1 VTESDVEPE
10 PGSFLLG
17 DLIDEAGERT
27 EPFVYESSGLV
38 THGVVVGMTGSG
50 KTGLGIDL
58 VEEALLSGIPC
69 LVIDPKG
76 DMGNLRLVFPDLQ
89 PSDFAPWVDP
99 VEAEQSGRSVEE
111 QAAATAETWAE
122 GLSSWGMTS
131 ERMARLRDGSRVT
144 IYTPGSTAGVPL
156 DVLGSLQAPDLSWDE
171 HDELLRD
178 EIEGFVS
185 SLLVLA
191 GIEADPVSSP
201 EHILLATI
209 VETEWRAGRD
219 LDLGRL
225 VAMVPRPPL
234 KKLGV
239 FPLDEFYPEA
249 KRTELARSLNALLA
263 SPSFA
268 SWLEGEP
275 LDIDH
280 LLVSDGSTP
289 AAVVY
294 LAHLSEPERQ
304 FVVTLLLAKLVTW
317 MRSRSGTG
325 SLQTLV
331 YMDEVFG
338 FAPPVAEPPAK
349 KQILTILKQARA
361 YGVGMVLSTQN
372 PVDLDYKAMSNAG
385 TWMIGRLQTAR
396 DKDRVLEGLADAAG
410 DTDLAAISDQVSNL
424 DKRQFVVRRAGSHQP
439 VRFTTRWAMSF
450 LAGPLDRSQV
460 TALTRSTSSVDADDE
475 TGPPGPGPA
484 SPPAP
489 RPDPSGSDQ
498 TATVP
503 APPAVATESATL
515 DPAAP
520 WASEVEAVPAG
531 GRWRAIGM
539 ATAHLF
545 YDDRYA
551 EVEHEE
557 DFTAV
562 IDPLGAAF
570 DPSTLRIV
578 DHDSDD
584 VAPGP
589 PSAGSFIL
597 PDAPVDSESYWR
609 DLGRDVRSHLVRE
622 RSVSVWKNPELS
634 LYSRVGETREAF
646 TQRCATMAEAEAD
659 AELAALR
666 QRYAKRIDRVRDQ
679 ISRADRRV
687 GEIGS
692 ELTGRQGEEV
702 VSGVGDLLGAL
713 LGGRSASG
721 ALRRASARRSDT
733 RRREADLGEARAD
746 LDEEQQELADLES
759 DLASEVDAIVDEW
772 HEKAAA
778 IELVEIGL
786 EEDDVDVG
794 AVALVWVPTD

>member
-1 VTESDVEPE
+1 MEPE

-17 DLIDEAGERT
+17 DLIDDAGGRT
-27 EPFVYESSGLV
+27 DPFVYESSGLV

-69 LVIDPKG
+69 LIIDPKG

-89 PSDFAPWVDP
+89 PADFAPWVDP

-111 QAAATAETWAE
+111 QAAATADTWAE
-122 GLSSWGMTS
+122 GLSSWGITP

-156 DVLGSLQAPDLSWDE
+156 DVLGSLGAPDLSWNE
-171 HDELLRD
+171 HAELLRD

-219 LDLGRL
+219 LDLERL

-239 FPLDEFYPEA
+239 FPLDDFYPEA
-249 KRTELARSLNALLA
+249 KRTELAHTLNTLLA

-275 LDIDH
+275 LDIEH
-280 LLVSDGSTP
+280 LLASDGPTP
-289 AAVVY
+289 AAIVY
-294 LAHLSEPERQ
+294 LAHLSEAERQ

-317 MRSRSGTG
+317 MRGRSGTG

-396 DKDRVLEGLADAAG
+396 DKDRVLEGLAAASG
-410 DTDLAAISDQVSNL
+410 DTDLAAVSDQVSNL
-424 DKRQFVVRRAGSHQP
+424 DKRQFVMRRAGSHEP
-439 VRFTTRWAMSF
+439 VRFTTRWAMSY

-460 TALTRSTSSVDADDE
+460 MTLTQAASTSPVVGEEGRHPLGEATDP
-475 TGPPGPGPA
+475 TGMPEEN
-484 SPPAP
+484 
-489 RPDPSGSDQ
+489 PDPSQDGSL
-498 TATVP
+498 P
-503 APPAVATESATL
+503 APPRVATESGTLAPHATWA
-515 DPAAP
+515 PAVA
-520 WASEVEAVPAG
+520 AVPAG
-531 GRWRAIGM
+531 RRWRAVGLV
-539 ATAHLF
+539 TARLF

-551 EVEHEE
+551 GVEHEE
-557 DFTAV
+557 VFEAV
-562 IDPLGAAF
+562 IDPLRADF
-570 DPSTLRIV
+570 DPHVLQIV
-578 DHDSDD
+578 DHDSGHI
-584 VAPGP
+584 VSGP
-589 PSAGSFIL
+589 PAEGSFL
-597 PDAPVDSESYWR
+597 PPDAPVDVASYWR
-609 DLGRDVRSHLVRE
+609 GLRRDVQSHLVRE
-622 RSVSVWKNPELS
+622 RSVTVWKNPQLA
-634 LYSRVGETREAF
+634 LYSRVGESREAF
-646 TQRCATMAEAEAD
+646 AQRCTTAAEEEAD
-659 AELAALR
+659 TELAELR
-666 QRYAKRIDRVRDQ
+666 RRYAKRLDRVRDQ

-687 GEIGS
+687 TEIGAD
-692 ELTGRQGEEV
+692 LAGRQGEEV
-702 VSGVGDLLGAL
+702 LSGVGDLVGAL
-713 LGGRSASG
+713 LGGRSAAG
-721 ALRRASARRSDT
+721 ALRRASSRRSST
-733 RRREADLGEARAD
+733 RRSEGDLAEARAD
-746 LDEEQQELADLES
+746 LNEEQQELADLEAELG
-759 DLASEVDAIVDEW
+759 DEVDAIVDGW

-778 IELVEIGL
+778 VEVIEIGL
-786 EEDDVDVG
+786 EESDVEVG
-794 AVALVWVPTD
+794 EVTLVWVPTD